1 MLLSSNAKDG
11 VEVLLLSN
19 VLYYP
24 FRSNNCMQRVA
35 MRLCM
40 ATRATRVLKQ
50 QCCIFKRAENRVE
63 GG

>member
-11 VEVLLLSN
+11 VKVLLLSN
-19 VLYYP
+19 VLYW
-24 FRSNNCMQRVA
+24 SNNCMQRVA